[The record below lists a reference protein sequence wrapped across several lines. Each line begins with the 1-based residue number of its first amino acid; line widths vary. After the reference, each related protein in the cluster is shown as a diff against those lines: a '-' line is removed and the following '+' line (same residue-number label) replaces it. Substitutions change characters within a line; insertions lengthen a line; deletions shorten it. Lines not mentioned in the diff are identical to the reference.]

1 VGLALGG
8 ILLVAPSGGAG
19 VLDAS
24 WIAPIANSDGTPLTD
39 LVSYRVYYGP
49 ATACPGGDHFQVAS
63 PTTSPGLDHTVSVR
77 LTGLTTGALYF
88 VSVTA
93 VNTSGDE
100 SPCSVG
106 ASAVAQV
113 DFSVSP
119 TDSVSFGDVNV
130 GSFADQIFTVQN
142 TRGGTVS
149 GSASAFPPFS
159 VVSGSPFTLVGDG
172 ATQAVTV
179 RFTPTAPATV
189 STNANFTA
197 DGDTISRLVTG
208 TGLDVAGATTS
219 VAGTGLDV
227 AGTGLDVAGPTTTVA
242 ITSPTSNSTY
252 STSNP
257 FITLGGTASDDVGV
271 TRVTWAN
278 NRGGSAT
285 AIGTTNWTTDWIAV
299 QLGSNV
305 LTVTAQNVAGNITTT
320 TLTVTF
326 SVAFTFTDDPLIAG
340 TLTTDPP
347 IADPLLADPLLAASI
362 PVKAIHFTELR
373 DAINIIRLTYGLGD
387 FAWTDPVLIPGITPI
402 KAIHLTELRTAL
414 NDAYRAVGWTPPA
427 YTDSTVVAGLIIKA
441 VDLNEL
447 RSSVRALQ

>member
-1 VGLALGG
+1 M
-8 ILLVAPSGGAG
+8 APSGGAG

-24 WIAPIANSDGTPLTD
+24 WSAPTTNSDGTPLTD

-49 ATACPGGDHFQVAS
+49 ATACPGGDYFQVAS

-130 GSFADQIFTVQN
+130 GSFADQVFTVQN

-179 RFTPTAPATV
+179 RFTPTAPAIV
-189 STNANFTA
+189 STNTNFTA
-197 DGDTISRLVTG
+197 DGDTISRLVI
-208 TGLDVAGATTS
+208 GA
-219 VAGTGLDV
+219 
-227 AGTGLDVAGPTTTVA
+227 GLDVAGPTTTVAGTSLDVAGPTTSVA

-257 FITLGGTASDDVGV
+257 FIMLGGTAFDDVGV

-278 NRGGSAT
+278 NRGGSAM

-326 SVAFTFTDDPLIAG
+326 SVAFTFTDDSLIAG

-347 IADPLLADPLLAASI
+347 IADPLLADPLLATSI

-373 DAINIIRLTYGLGD
+373 DAINLIRLTYGLGG

-402 KAIHLTELRTAL
+402 KGIHLTELRTAL

-427 YTDSTVVAGLIIKA
+427 YTDSTAVAGLIIKA
-441 VDLNEL
+441 VHLDEL